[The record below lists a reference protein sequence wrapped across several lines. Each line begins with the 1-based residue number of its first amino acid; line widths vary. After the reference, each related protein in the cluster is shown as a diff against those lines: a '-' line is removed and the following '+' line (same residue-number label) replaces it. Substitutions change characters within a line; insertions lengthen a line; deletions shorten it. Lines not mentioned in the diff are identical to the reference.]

1 MLNHQYQDSF
11 IYRFFSSYYTEVL
24 REKQKALSKAGPQ
37 LPVLEESKIR
47 AISEQIIAKLEL
59 FLRDSEEQALKGG
72 AYIQSGY
79 KTAQYIAVA
88 LTDEI
93 FLNLKWQGQSY
104 WDKNILESRLFNTRK
119 AGEKI
124 FQDLNDFLEQN
135 DILRSDIGAIYLH
148 ALALGFQGKYRDSH
162 DIAAIDVYMG
172 RLYEFIYRQSPKVFT
187 HDYALF
193 PETYGHT
200 IEDAEPQKLPDPYR
214 WYYYYLGGVFLFL
227 FMTYVMWFDS
237 TFEVKT
243 ALYELIQ
250 LGK

>member
-11 IYRFFSSYYTEVL
+11 IYRFFNSFYTEVL
-24 REKQKALSKAGPQ
+24 REKQKALSQAGPH
-37 LPVLEESKIR
+37 LPTLEESKIQL
-47 AISEQIIAKLEL
+47 ITEQIIARLEL

-72 AYIQSGY
+72 AYIQTGY
-79 KTAQYIAVA
+79 KAVQYIAVA

-93 FLNLKWQGQSY
+93 FLNLNWQGHAC

-119 AGEKI
+119 AGEKF
-124 FQDLNDFLEQN
+124 FQDLNEFLEQN
-135 DILRSDIGAIYLH
+135 DLLRTDIAAVYLH
-148 ALALGFQGKYRDSH
+148 ALALGFQGKYRDNQ
-162 DIAAIDVYMG
+162 DIDVVDMYMG
-172 RLYEFIYRQSPKVFT
+172 RLYEFIYRHSPKVFT

-193 PETYGHT
+193 PETYNHT

-237 TFEVKT
+237 TFEIKT
-243 ALYELIQ
+243 TLYELIQ